1 MSSIFHVAARAA
13 WAAATPSAPYAM
25 STRDQSLTEVGFIH
39 CCTAPQ
45 LPHVLTT
52 YYADADPAT
61 LCLLEIDP
69 SGLDVRY
76 DPAPTGDL
84 FPHLYSPLPAS
95 SVIRVLPLP
104 NTR

>member
-1 MSSIFHVAARAA
+1 MSSIFHVADRSA
-13 WAAATPSAPYAM
+13 WAATTPSTPYAW
-25 STRDQSLTEVGFIH
+25 SSRDLPLTEAGFIH
-39 CCTAPQ
+39 CCTEPQ

-69 SGLDVRY
+69 SSLDVRY
-76 DPAPTGDL
+76 EPAPTGDL
-84 FPHLYSPLPAS
+84 FPHLYSPLPLS

>member
-1 MSSIFHVAARAA
+1 MSAIFHVADRVA
-13 WAAATPSAPYAM
+13 WAAATPASPYAM
-25 STRDQSLTEVGFIH
+25 STRDQTLAEVGFIH
-39 CCTAPQ
+39 CCTEPQ

-52 YYADADPAT
+52 YYSDADPTT

-69 SGLDVRY
+69 ASLDVRY
-76 DPAPTGDL
+76 EPAPTGDL
-84 FPHLYSPLPAS
+84 FPHLYSPLPPS